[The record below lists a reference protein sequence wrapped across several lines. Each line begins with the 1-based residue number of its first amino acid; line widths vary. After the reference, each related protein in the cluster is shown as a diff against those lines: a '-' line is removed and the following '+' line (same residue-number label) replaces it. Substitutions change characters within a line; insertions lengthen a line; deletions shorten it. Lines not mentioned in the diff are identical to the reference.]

1 MMHPKSVTVIGAGLA
16 GLRTVERL
24 RQRGYEGRVVLLGAE
39 RHLPYDR
46 PPLSKQVLRG
56 RGRRALAA
64 SGRPTTPAWTPTSCW
79 PSGSLSWTRRGG

>member
-1 MMHPKSVTVIGAGLA
+1 MIGAGLA

-56 RGRRALAA
+56 ENDEPWLRPEGDYRPGRRRHV
-64 SGRPTTPAWTPTSCW
+64 GPACP
-79 PSGSLSWTRRGG
+79 